1 MFPLKRDEVDNTQNL
16 DLNTTAR
23 KDIKTVEKASPY
35 LINNTYSTVI
45 ANLARPI
52 GFFDEEI
59 ELQAFKKQLQAER
72 EAQQSAGEEG
82 RPPSQPAKTPTGEK
96 EGGPEGTDADER
108 AGSPSLRGTATDWN
122 ENDAIFERMVIMI
135 PYKAPEMVKRI
146 EESFEKVNL
155 KGLDLPNVRYLSTK
169 EFNEEERKN
178 RKLDFMGGFCLMDSE
193 TRMYILEGLG
203 GEGRGLHTFYNE
215 NLRER
220 PNDRKYT
227 LLYNP
232 DIRFKNRIYLDFN
245 ATIKKIKLREP
256 LRSTMGSPDIYLRS
270 KVPEEMFYI
279 L

>member
-1 MFPLKRDEVDNTQNL
+1 MDVVSGAESKAGDD
-16 DLNTTAR
+16 
-23 KDIKTVEKASPY
+23 KTK
-35 LINNTYSTVI
+35 
-45 ANLARPI
+45 
-52 GFFDEEI
+52 FDQI
-59 ELQAFKKQLQAER
+59 
-72 EAQQSAGEEG
+72 
-82 RPPSQPAKTPTGEK
+82 
-96 EGGPEGTDADER
+96 
-108 AGSPSLRGTATDWN
+108 SLRGTITEWN
-122 ENDAIFERMVIMI
+122 ENDAIFERMVIII
-135 PYKAPEMVKRI
+135 PYKSPDMVKRI

-203 GEGRGLHTFYNE
+203 GEGRGMHEFYND
-215 NLRER
+215 NLRDR

-256 LRSTMGSPDIYLRS
+256 LR
-270 KVPEEMFYI
+270 
-279 L
+279 